1 MKTALN
7 MDASLRRLSHKVGAA
22 MNARIQKSVIL
33 ISSLLV
39 LQLPC
44 FAQDF
49 SEFLAAFNSSDFK
62 QAISTGEDFIKR
74 YPKHAEARYYLARS
88 YMKQGQAALA
98 EAQLHTALSLD
109 PGEEVRSNCI
119 AALKE
124 ISQSNTAAASS
135 ASKLQGRAALPA
147 SAGMPASTNSQATK
161 GVSTYLS
168 PGPKASSLPPNSASV
183 GSAGQAQSGISTQKR
198 LQKN

>member
-1 MKTALN
+1 
-7 MDASLRRLSHKVGAA
+7 
-22 MNARIQKSVIL
+22 MNARIHKSAILL

-44 FAQDF
+44 RAQDF

-62 QAISTGEDFIKR
+62 QAISSGEDFIKR

-109 PGEEVRSNCI
+109 PAEEVRTNCI

-135 ASKLQGRAALPA
+135 APKLQGRGSSTGLSPTV
-147 SAGMPASTNSQATK
+147 PVSTNSNASK
-161 GVSTYLS
+161 GVSTYS
-168 PGPKASSLPPNSASV
+168 APRSKASKV
-183 GSAGQAQSGISTQKR
+183 GSAASACPTAGRTGSLTAPSR
-198 LQKN
+198 AEKN